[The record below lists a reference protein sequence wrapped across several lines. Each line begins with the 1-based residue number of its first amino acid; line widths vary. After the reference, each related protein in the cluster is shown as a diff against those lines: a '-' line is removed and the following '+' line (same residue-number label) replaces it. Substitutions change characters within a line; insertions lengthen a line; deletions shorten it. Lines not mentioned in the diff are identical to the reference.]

1 MRKGVTIK
9 KRHKGVSYPWV
20 CHTIVLYPDGGGGG
34 YKNLHVKNPIATYNT
49 KKRKRRKKTRWF

>member
-9 KRHKGVSYPWV
+9 KQHKGVSYPWV

-49 KKRKRRKKTRWF
+49 KKRKRKKN